1 MRTSVVLVSAIVFG
15 GFAGTYLRTS
25 PSVAAAS
32 GQPPTELVEIAG
44 RLDDIQRRLNEH
56 DQYFN
61 NIQGVFN
68 QLGASNLESRL
79 NCLENGGRLEGLGCV
94 TVPSQVDFQPLL
106 SSLDHRLSCLEIGGK
121 LNTLGSCETP

>member
-79 NCLENGGRLEGLGCV
+79 NCLDVKQSFVITIHVENLISRIEFV
-94 TVPSQVDFQPLL
+94 QDSIVDYCQTLL
-106 SSLDHRLSCLEIGGK
+106 VISY
-121 LNTLGSCETP
+121 